1 MKNRKELKFLCD
13 DRMLTVIEN
22 RIKGVMKRD
31 KNQTGDHYNIRSIYF
46 DSPNDRCFHENQAGV
61 GSRVK
66 YRIRIYEK
74 SDALIK
80 AEIKSKY
87 FDTTHKESARLSKD
101 QLAAFLQPGALPELL
116 GDAAGTSFLRDESD
130 TARKQAFETKKDIAN
145 RAILTFANKVIGE
158 GYRPASIVEY
168 ERNAYVFQPC
178 NVRVTFDRNIA
189 ASTDYDRFFAPQLC
203 GRCVLDAGVHI
214 LEVKYD
220 EFLPDFLLPLSIA
233 AFSFER

>member
-1 MKNRKELKFLCD
+1 MRNRKELKFLCD

-22 RIKGVMKRD
+22 RIKGVMQRD
-31 KNQTGDHYNIRSIYF
+31 RNQTGGHYNIRSIYF
-46 DSPNDRCFHENQAGV
+46 DSPDDTCFRENQAGV

-87 FDTTHKESARLSKD
+87 YDTTHKESARLTKD

-116 GDAAGTSFLRDESD
+116 GNT
-130 TARKQAFETKKDIAN
+130 TN
-145 RAILTFANKVIGE
+145 NAILTFANKVIGE

-168 ERNAYVFQPC
+168 ERNAYVFHPC
-178 NVRVTFDRNIA
+178 NVRVTFDRNIL
-189 ASTDYDRFFAPQLC
+189 ASNAYDRFFEPQLC
-203 GRCVLDAGVHI
+203 GRCVLDAGVHV

-220 EFLPDFLLPLSIA
+220 EFLPDFILTLLKAGDLRRTSFSKYYLSRLA
-233 AFSFER
+233 LAE